1 MNNALTLHAQL
12 MSFLANTIINTL
24 AHSLTQTV
32 KLEHT
37 YSQQLRNVGPD
48 ILIFF
53 HLSNIFCFDSRIN
66 LSWLSG
72 S

>member
-37 YSQQLRNVGPD
+37 YSPQRRPGYFN
-48 ILIFF
+48 IF

>member
-32 KLEHT
+32 KSEHT
-37 YSQQLRNVGPD
+37 YNVGPD